1 MQAQQNVDPIEINK
15 FSELAHRWWDKDSE
29 FKPLHD
35 INPLRLGYIQ
45 RFAELK
51 DKQVLDVGCG
61 GGILAEAMAKASAN
75 VTGIDL
81 AEASLN
87 VAQLHALDSAL
98 EIKYHNISVEDY
110 ALENARR
117 FDVVT
122 CLELLEHVPDPASI
136 VRSCATLAKPGG
148 QVFFSTINR
157 NPKSWLMA
165 IAGAEYV
172 LNLVPKGTHDF
183 KRFLKPSELANFARS
198 ANLKIQDLTG
208 MGYNP
213 LIRQYSLHKDIGVNY
228 LMACQKNN
236 EQH

>member
-1 MQAQQNVDPIEINK
+1 MRAQQNVDPVEISK

-35 INPLRLGYIQ
+35 INPLRLGYIEQ
-45 RFAELK
+45 FAELQ
-51 DKQVLDVGCG
+51 DKKVLDVGCG
-61 GGILAEAMAKASAN
+61 GGILSEAMAKAGAH
-75 VTGIDL
+75 VTGIDM

-87 VAQLHALDSAL
+87 VAQLHALDGKL
-98 EIKYHNISVEDY
+98 DIDYHNVSVEDY
-110 ALENARR
+110 AIENAGL

-136 VRSCATLAKPGG
+136 VKSCAALAKPSG

-157 NPKSWLMA
+157 NPKSWFMA

-172 LNLVPKGTHDF
+172 LNLVPKGTHEF
-183 KRFLKPSELANFARS
+183 KRFLKPSELASFARS
-198 ANLKIQDLTG
+198 AELKIQDLTG

-213 LIRQYSLHKDIGVNY
+213 LTRQYSLNKDINVNY
-228 LMACQKNN
+228 LMSCQN
-236 EQH
+236 Q

>member
-1 MQAQQNVDPIEINK
+1 MQAQQNVDPAEIHK

-35 INPLRLGYIQ
+35 INPLRLSYVEQ
-45 RFAELK
+45 FAGLK
-51 DKQVLDVGCG
+51 GKKILDVGCG
-61 GGILAEAMAKASAN
+61 GGILSEAMAKAGAH

-87 VAQLHALDSAL
+87 VAQLHALDSDL
-98 EIKYHNISVEDY
+98 EINYLNVSVEDY
-110 ALENARR
+110 ALEHPEH

-122 CLELLEHVPDPASI
+122 CLEMLEHVPDPASV
-136 VRSCATLAKPGG
+136 VRSCAALTKPSGQTL
-148 QVFFSTINR
+148 FSTINR
-157 NPKSWLMA
+157 NPKSWFMA

-172 LNLVPKGTHDF
+172 LNLVPKGTHEF
-183 KRFLKPSELANFARS
+183 KRFLKPSELGNFARS

-213 LIRQYSLHKDIGVNY
+213 ITRHYSLNKDIDVNY
-228 LMACQKNN
+228 LMACQK
-236 EQH
+236 Q